1 MNLTK
6 TIAQLICSY
15 IISKTLRH
23 LFSREVTYCFQCV
36 HHKTTEFT
44 QEYPGQCC
52 VRWFVPAYNLH
63 NGIFTAPSAGLY
75 IFTWTSLVNS
85 GKLFDA
91 ELLVNGQRKGIANCN
106 AESSKGFENCANTVP
121 VILKTGD
128 KVNIRTIYATSLIE
142 KWSSFKGW
150 KI

>member
-1 MNLTK
+1 MFVYYHKKHLIFFPEKSPIAFNAYITKRLNLHRNTPVNVV
-6 TIAQLICSY
+6 Y
-15 IISKTLRH
+15 DG
-23 LFSREVTYCFQCV
+23 LFLNN
-36 HHKTTEFT
+36 
-44 QEYPGQCC
+44 GN
-52 VRWFVPAYNLH
+52 AYNPH
-63 NGIFTAPSAGLY
+63 NGIFTATSAGLY

-106 AESSKGFENCANTVP
+106 AESSKGYENCANTVP